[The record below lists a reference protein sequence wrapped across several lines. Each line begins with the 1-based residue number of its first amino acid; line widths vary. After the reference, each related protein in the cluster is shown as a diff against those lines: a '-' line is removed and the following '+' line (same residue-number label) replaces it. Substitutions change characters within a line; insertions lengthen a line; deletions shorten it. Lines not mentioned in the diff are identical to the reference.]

1 MPQSIDD
8 RLYVLQNTPELP
20 DDLKKKLHEADVAY
34 LQDRDGECLR
44 LLDEIENQ
52 CRKLGINLWNPNAPA

>member
-1 MPQSIDD
+1 
-8 RLYVLQNTPELP
+8 
-20 DDLKKKLHEADVAY
+20 VAY

-52 CRKLGINLWNPNAPA
+52 CRKLGIDLWDPSAPA